1 MPLDLLDGRERGHLH
16 AGGEHQRIAVTQ
28 VKALPVGLEVL
39 RIERSDGVV
48 ADDLK
53 ADWVAD
59 LDPAILDVPGDE
71 PRELPCDRA

>member
-1 MPLDLLDGRERGHLH
+1 M
-16 AGGEHQRIAVTQ
+16 
-28 VKALPVGLEVL
+28 GLEVL